1 MKAYI
6 FDTDGVIFDSERLYI
21 DCSVEAAEVLGMDSV
36 VETCRRC
43 IGVTDE
49 VTRAILFDIYRD
61 EELVERF
68 RDLSIAL
75 VRERVAAGLLDMKPG
90 VRELLD
96 FLQAGGCRIA
106 LASSTRTDIVEK
118 ELADAGLR
126 EYFRIVVGGDRVSR
140 SKPNPDIFL
149 KAAELLGEKPDNCI
163 VIEDSF
169 NGIRAAKA
177 AGMTAVMVP
186 DQLEP
191 DEEMRNLADII
202 LPSLTDVKKW
212 LEQKRTD
219 EKEIS
224 KTQAM

>member
-1 MKAYI
+1 M
-6 FDTDGVIFDSERLYI
+6 
-21 DCSVEAAEVLGMDSV
+21 LGMDNV
-36 VETCRRC
+36 VDACRRC

-49 VTRAILFDIYRD
+49 VTRAILLEIYHD

-75 VRERVAAGLLDMKPG
+75 VRKRVAAGLLDMKPG

-126 EYFRIVVGGDRVSR
+126 KYFCPVIGGDCVRR

-149 KAAELLGEKPDNCI
+149 KAAEFLGEKPDNCV

-191 DEEMRNLADII
+191 DEEIRNLADVI
-202 LPSLTDVKKW
+202 LPSLPDVKKW

-219 EKEIS
+219 EKGIS